1 MGEKGLVVGE
11 GRMVFFGRKLCDGL
25 GVKNS
30 IVWVRKKNEKRAVIF
45 VERTKSGED

>member
-11 GRMVFFGRKLCDGL
+11 GRMVFFVRKWCDGL

-30 IVWVRKKNEKRAVIF
+30 IVWVRKK
-45 VERTKSGED
+45 TKKGR